1 MPLPTSPCVFNL
13 HSSCGSWTKNGPD
26 MLLYLNATK
35 EYTPNYSLDVD
46 KVTFSVEQLKN
57 RLNKR
62 PRYLEVQQQLEDRV
76 THFFL

>member
-1 MPLPTSPCVFNL
+1 
-13 HSSCGSWTKNGPD
+13 